1 MVFNT
6 GTGIPKRSEVPGSDL
21 LLVEPGAMK
30 TMSHFVT
37 QESQW

>member
-1 MVFNT
+1 MFFNT

-21 LLVEPGAMK
+21 LSVKAGAMQ
-30 TMSHFVT
+30 TVRHFVT